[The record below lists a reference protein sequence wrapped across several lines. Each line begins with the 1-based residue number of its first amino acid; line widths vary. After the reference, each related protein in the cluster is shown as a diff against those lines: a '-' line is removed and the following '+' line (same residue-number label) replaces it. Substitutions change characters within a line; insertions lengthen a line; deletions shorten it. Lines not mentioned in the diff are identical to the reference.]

1 MSDIATPGLSLVTEL
16 SAKVGAPIDVG
27 QTPHGVR
34 RIVPILGGEVSGPRL
49 NGTVMPGGVDYQV
62 WRNDDVTEIHARY
75 VIETAART
83 RVYVEASGLRRAPPD
98 VDAAVVS
105 GRASRA
111 GLDLLSHRPGLRNVR
126 SEPRLAHARGLSMC
140 RRALSRSRGPA
151 ILRSDIGSSCRIGRR
166 SGTSNVNEN
175 QASLGLKVKRT
186 GRI

>member
-27 QTPHGVR
+27 ETAHGVR

-49 NGTVMPGGVDYQV
+49 NGTVMPGGVDYQL

-98 VDAAVVS
+98 VMRRLFRGEPVE
-105 GRASRA
+105 RARFTFGPSRP
-111 GLDLLSHRPGLRNVR
+111 SKRPIR
-126 SEPRLAHARGLSMC
+126 
-140 RRALSRSRGPA
+140 
-151 ILRSDIGSSCRIGRR
+151 
-166 SGTSNVNEN
+166 
-175 QASLGLKVKRT
+175 ASLGSCTRSFYALVRAIPTARSCDSSK
-186 GRI
+186 

>member
-1 MSDIATPGLSLVTEL
+1 
-16 SAKVGAPIDVG
+16 
-27 QTPHGVR
+27 
-34 RIVPILGGEVSGPRL
+34 
-49 NGTVMPGGVDYQV
+49 MPGGVDYQV

-98 VDAAVVS
+98 VMRRLFRGEPVE
-105 GRASRA
+105 
-111 GLDLLSHRPGLRNVR
+111 GLDLLSDRPGLRNVR
-126 SEPRLAHARGLSMC
+126 SEPRLAHARGLSMRWC
-140 RRALSRSRGPA
+140 ALSRPRGPA